1 MNLLCFYPSNHMFL
15 TSCSVISIKDSLIF
29 SEVGIT
35 LILCVAVYLSLINK
49 KMPSTSESF
58 PLVSKFYGCVIVEI
72 TIAMVC
78 SCYCL
83 HIYDPEGLRLL
94 HFPNHLRVSVLKLIH
109 VDNYQNCM
117 RIISLVKQKKEGIC
131 KQALYYILL

>member
-1 MNLLCFYPSNHMFL
+1 MNNSIK
-15 TSCSVISIKDSLIF
+15 TSCSVNDSLLIEINLDRLLQI

-49 KMPSTSESF
+49 KMPPTSESF
-58 PLVSKFYGCVIVEI
+58 PLVSQFYGCIIVEI
-72 TIAMVC
+72 TVAMVC

-94 HFPNHLRVSVLKLIH
+94 HFPNYLRVSALMKGPIFAS
-109 VDNYQNCM
+109 NCT
-117 RIISLVKQKKEGIC
+117 LVKKRNC
-131 KQALYYILL
+131 KFAVNLNSKNELKISVL

>member
-1 MNLLCFYPSNHMFL
+1 MSYYDGHFSAVITNEIIFYL
-15 TSCSVISIKDSLIF
+15 

-49 KMPSTSESF
+49 KMPPTSESF
-58 PLVSKFYGCVIVEI
+58 PLVSKFYGCIIVEI

-94 HFPNHLRVSVLKLIH
+94 HFPNYLRVSGFIVLH
-109 VDNYQNCM
+109 
-117 RIISLVKQKKEGIC
+117 GIV
-131 KQALYYILL
+131 LPML